1 MLKVFI
7 CEDNKEQLMNYKKI
21 VSNVLLIENFD
32 MELALATSSP
42 NELIE
47 YISGGTISGIY
58 FLDIDLHSDIN
69 GIELAEKIRKIDPR
83 GFIIFVTTH
92 AEMSFLTFVYK
103 VEAMDFIIKDNYK
116 NIKER
121 IHECIKNA
129 HEKYSHKAGINKVFS
144 IKSDDMIIN
153 IDYNNILF
161 FETSPSIHKVIVHC
175 VDRQIEFYGKMKE
188 LEDKLKDDNFYRCH
202 TSFIVNKAK
211 IEKIDKKNR
220 EVHMVSGEVCLI
232 STRGLKG
239 LLSGV

>member
-7 CEDNKEQLMNYKKI
+7 CEDNKEQLMNFKKI
-21 VSNVLLIENFD
+21 VNNVLLIENFD

-42 NELIE
+42 HELIE
-47 YISGGTISGIY
+47 YINGGTISGIY
-58 FLDIDLHSDIN
+58 FLDIDLHADIN

-92 AEMSFLTFVYK
+92 AEMSYLTFIYK

-129 HEKYSHKAGINKVFS
+129 NEKYSCKAGINKVFN
-144 IKSDDMIIN
+144 IKSEDMVIN
-153 IDYNNILF
+153 IDYNNIIF

-175 VDRQIEFYGKMKE
+175 EDRQIEFYGRMKE
-188 LEDKLKDDNFYRCH
+188 IEEIVKGDNFYRCH
-202 TSFIVNKAK
+202 TSFIINKSK

-220 EVHMVSGEVCLI
+220 VVYMTSGEECLI

-239 LLSGV
+239 LLSNS